1 MSGRIK
7 YDFAALGDLEGGLNA
22 QFGRLED
29 LASQLKSQVAALDG
43 NWRSP
48 GAKQAYDAAQQNWD
62 RVFMQAREQLLG
74 REVRYLDRG
83 GLGAPKTRL
92 VHGLEDEMAH
102 RLLERTE
109 DGWLLRGDP
118 AHLVDPVT
126 ERLLSPA

>member
-62 RVFMQAREQLLG
+62 RVFIQAREQLLG
-74 REVRYLDRG
+74 IQRGVTNARTVMNETDTSIARGFG
-83 GLGAPKTRL
+83 GL
-92 VHGLEDEMAH
+92 V
-102 RLLERTE
+102 
-109 DGWLLRGDP
+109 
-118 AHLVDPVT
+118 
-126 ERLLSPA
+126 